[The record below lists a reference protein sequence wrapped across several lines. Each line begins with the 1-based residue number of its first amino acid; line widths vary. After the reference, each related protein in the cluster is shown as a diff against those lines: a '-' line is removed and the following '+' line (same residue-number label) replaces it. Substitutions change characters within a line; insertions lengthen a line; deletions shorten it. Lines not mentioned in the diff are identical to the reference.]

1 MASPPPHV
9 SVRRKGS
16 YKISVDPDFEESN
29 ECPTPT
35 EQDDQLPDLKES
47 HEPHKPSELNPEST
61 GIESQQ
67 NNSSPS
73 VPVPAPRGSKAP
85 LYPPLP
91 KPRTVHNV
99 IPEPSN
105 IPEEPEET
113 HHELT
118 PESKPKPSLRKLQ
131 LSEEEKADLLS
142 QDSDSETP
150 ASSSAASTSSSS
162 KQHEGGEEEG
172 YWSGG
177 VATRKCLQN
186 QHHRRCMRRKSEP
199 PLTTQSQHGKMRSKF
214 SPWNL
219 SSPRLQQRFS
229 VLRVAP
235 KGWKLIF

>member
-9 SVRRKGS
+9 SVKRKGS

-35 EQDDQLPDLKES
+35 EQDDYLSPDLKES
-47 HEPHKPSELNPEST
+47 HEPYKPSELNPEST
-61 GIESQQ
+61 GIES
-67 NNSSPS
+67 SPS
-73 VPVPAPRGSKAP
+73 VPVPAPRSSRAS

-99 IPEPSN
+99 VPEPSN

-113 HHELT
+113 
-118 PESKPKPSLRKLQ
+118 PGSKPKPSLRKLQ
-131 LSEEEKADLLS
+131 LSEEEKAELLS

-150 ASSSAASTSSSS
+150 ASSSAASSSSSS
-162 KQHEGGEEEG
+162 KQHEGVEEEG

-177 VATRKCLQN
+177 IATRKSLQN
-186 QHHRRCMRRKSEP
+186 QLNRRCVRRRSEP
-199 PLTTQSQHGKMRSKF
+199 PPTIQSQHGKTRSKF

-229 VLRVAP
+229 VHRVGP
-235 KGWKLIF
+235 SGWKPNIFVLLSKRL

>member
-29 ECPTPT
+29 ECVTPT
-35 EQDDQLPDLKES
+35 EQDDQLSP
-47 HEPHKPSELNPEST
+47 ELSSEST

-67 NNSSPS
+67 NNGSPS
-73 VPVPAPRGSKAP
+73 VPVPAPRGSRAP

-99 IPEPSN
+99 VPEPSN
-105 IPEEPEET
+105 IPEET
-113 HHELT
+113 RHDLT
-118 PESKPKPSLRKLQ
+118 PDSKFKPSLRKLQ

-177 VATRKCLQN
+177 VATRKSLQV

-199 PLTTQSQHGKMRSKF
+199 PPTTQSQHGKMRSKF

-235 KGWKLIF
+235 SGWKPNF